1 MQISR
6 RTFLKSALAS
16 GIFPLIPGCFSAAGY
31 RANSK
36 VRLAAI
42 GCGAQAWYDL
52 KALASNE
59 DFCEVVAL
67 CDTDIGAKHTLGAL
81 KRYPNLPRY
90 TDFRQMFDKMAHEID
105 AVLVGTPDH
114 SHFCA
119 AMHAMKLGKA
129 VFVEKPLAHSFRE
142 CQLLMDAEEKYGV
155 VCQMG
160 NQGHSGDNFYQYRD
174 YYKKGIIKDVVKV
187 VSHMNM
193 QRRWHKWGGKTSSYP
208 KAEKLP
214 STLNWDSWVS
224 SAPYHDF
231 SSKLAYGEWRCWFD
245 YGMGCMGDWG
255 AHILDTIHRF
265 TLEGDL
271 PTEVAI
277 SNCKG
282 WNPYVFPI
290 QDTLTMKFPAKGAHG
305 DITLEWWEGLDNQPK
320 PPKGFRFDSNVGLFP
335 ANDANDGLVDPRLK
349 PGKEIYQADGTIWQG
364 LSHSSTL
371 KRVGEKGALPKFEK
385 AHNTPYRNFLLAV
398 CGEEEAKSPF
408 KVAAPLSQIFCLG
421 VVAQRLNRGFKFDPV
436 RKCAIGDSEA
446 ELLLKGPEPR
456 KGWGEYY
463 TLAKRI

>member
-1 MQISR
+1 MDR
-6 RTFLKSALAS
+6 RSFLKAALAA
-16 GIFPLIPGCFSAAGY
+16 GAFPFIPACNFSSKKCVL
-31 RANSK
+31 NSK

-52 KALASNE
+52 KKFAAHS
-59 DFCEVVAL
+59 DICEIVAL
-67 CDTDIGAKHTLGAL
+67 CDTDIGAKHTLEAL
-81 KRYPNLPRY
+81 KKYPDLPRFQ
-90 TDFRQMFDKMAHEID
+90 DFRKMFDKMADKID
-105 AVLVGTPDH
+105 AVMIGIPDH

-142 CQLLMDAEEKYGV
+142 CRLLMEAEKKYGV
-155 VCQMG
+155 VTQMG

-174 YYKKGIIKDVVKV
+174 YYNKGIIKDVVKV
-187 VSHMNM
+187 VAHMNM
-193 QRRWHKWGGKTSSYP
+193 QRRWHKWGGKISSYP
-208 KAEKLP
+208 KAETLP
-214 STLNWDSWVS
+214 KTLDWDSWVS

-231 SSKLAYGEWRCWFD
+231 SKDLAYGEWRCWYD

-277 SNCKG
+277 SNCTG

-290 QDTLTMKFPAKGAHG
+290 QDTLTMKFPKNGSHG

-320 PPKGFRFDSNVGLFP
+320 PPKGFRFDSNKGLFP
-335 ANDANDGLVDPRLK
+335 ASTANDGLIDPKLK

-371 KRVGEKGALPKFEK
+371 KRVGFLGRLPGYEK
-385 AHNTPYRNFLLAV
+385 AHNDHYRNFLLAAK
-398 CGEEEAKSPF
+398 GEESPKSPF
-408 KVAAPLSQIFCLG
+408 SVSAPLSQIFCLG
-421 VVAQRLNRGFKFDPV
+421 VAAQRLNRGFKFDPEKGEAV
-436 RKCAIGDSEA
+436 GDE
-446 ELLLKGPEPR
+446 EVNRLLAGPKPR
-456 KGWGEYY
+456 KGWEQYY
-463 TLAKRI
+463 N

>member
-1 MQISR
+1 MDR
-6 RTFLKSALAS
+6 RSFLKAA
-16 GIFPLIPGCFSAAGY
+16 FAAGAFPFIPACNFSSKKY
-31 RANSK
+31 VLNSK

-52 KALASNE
+52 KKFAAHS
-59 DFCEVVAL
+59 DICEIVAL
-67 CDTDIGAKHTLGAL
+67 CDTDIGAKHTLEAL
-81 KRYPNLPRY
+81 KKYPDLPRFQ
-90 TDFRQMFDKMAHEID
+90 DFRKMFDKMADKID
-105 AVLVGTPDH
+105 AVLIGIPDH

-142 CQLLMDAEEKYGV
+142 CRLLMEAEKKYGV
-155 VCQMG
+155 VTQMG

-174 YYKKGIIKDVVKV
+174 YYTKGIIKDVVKV
-187 VSHMNM
+187 VAHMNM
-193 QRRWHKWGGKTSSYP
+193 QRRWHKWGGKISSYP
-208 KAEKLP
+208 KAETLP
-214 STLNWDSWVS
+214 KTLDWDSWVS

-231 SSKLAYGEWRCWFD
+231 SKDLAYGEWRCWYD

-277 SNCKG
+277 SNCTG

-290 QDTLTMKFPAKGAHG
+290 QDTLTMKFPKKGSHG

-320 PPKGFRFDSNVGLFP
+320 PPKGFRFDSNKGLFP
-335 ANDANDGLVDPRLK
+335 ASTANDGLIDPKLK

-371 KRVGEKGALPKFEK
+371 KRVGFLGGLPGYEK
-385 AHNTPYRNFLLAV
+385 AHNDHYRNFLLAAK
-398 CGEEEAKSPF
+398 GEESPKSPF
-408 KVAAPLSQIFCLG
+408 SVSAPLSQIFCLG
-421 VVAQRLNRGFKFDPV
+421 VAAQRLNRGFRFDPAKGEAV
-436 RKCAIGDSEA
+436 GDE
-446 ELLLKGPEPR
+446 EVNRLLAGPKPR
-456 KGWGEYY
+456 KGWEQYY
-463 TLAKRI
+463 N